1 MDAAAALSRCPLFS
15 LLDRIQLAR
24 LAGELDEI
32 TLAAEEVLFRKG
44 DPGDAFY
51 VVRSGQAEVYTGER
65 PLGAAPI
72 LVGPGQVIGEM
83 AILTGEARSA
93 SIRAFSP
100 LALWRMSGEHFLDVV
115 AKERKIAL
123 SIERA
128 LSRRLATT
136 LADATERQRDVQ
148 ALGLLVLKLLGA
160 PARQLLVRLS
170 QRARWP
176 AAAIATLRD
185 NAGDAAAL
193 DELLAFATLLRR
205 EGEDLAVLPPLVS
218 AFREQATA
226 DDRLWLHALGQRL
239 AASPH
244 AAEAVAI
251 LLLAGDASGAAAV
264 MANHG
269 ETLREKVS
277 LAIRNEW
284 LAALEAAGI
293 DATLIA
299 LARDRLAFAG
309 GLPEPHP
316 APVVTTLEMDFGD
329 TERAWRRLGAVQPIA
344 IILSLALLAAAWLA
358 PVPEGLGRPAFAALL
373 TTAASLPLMLAE
385 VLPSYV
391 VTIML
396 AAGLV
401 MPGIVAP
408 SVALSGFASNSWLMI
423 VVLFSVSSAIAKSGL
438 MYRLALLMLQR
449 LPGNLIVQSASLL
462 GLSMVLATGV
472 ASGNARV
479 ALAAPAVRDLA
490 EAMGLARHSRGAAFL
505 GLVTFQAFAT
515 MGSLF
520 VTGSSTCLLLY
531 GMLPEPFRGQVTWTG
546 WFGASLI
553 PHLLLFLLFVPTLLL
568 MYRPPIHNPIDRT
581 RIGIQL
587 ALLGKLTRHEVMS
600 IAALLMLGIGFSTRP
615 YHGVA
620 DVWTAFAACLML
632 FIARTLDDKSFQ
644 SGINWGMMIY
654 YGVLM
659 SLGTVLA
666 SVKVDTWLTD
676 MVDGVLETTLANP
689 YGFVFTV
696 ATLAAALRF
705 VVPWTT
711 LCSLLALA
719 TMPLAIS
726 VGYHPLVPVLVLL
739 IASDHTFFPFI
750 NESYFTMYH
759 ASEGYM
765 FGHKQVRY
773 ALWAESAIR
782 IVVLTASVPL
792 WRMIGLM

>member
-185 NAGDAAAL
+185 NAGDAASL

-423 VVLFSVSSAIAKSGL
+423 VVLFSVSSAI
-438 MYRLALLMLQR
+438 
-449 LPGNLIVQSASLL
+449 
-462 GLSMVLATGV
+462 
-472 ASGNARV
+472 
-479 ALAAPAVRDLA
+479 
-490 EAMGLARHSRGAAFL
+490 GLARHSRGAAFL

-600 IAALLMLGIGFSTRP
+600 IAALLVLGIGFSTRP
-615 YHGVA
+615 YHGIA
-620 DVWTAFAACLML
+620 DVWTAFSACLML

-644 SGINWGMMIY
+644 SGVNWGMMIY

-792 WRMIGLM
+792 WRMMGLM

>member
-1 MDAAAALSRCPLFS
+1 
-15 LLDRIQLAR
+15 
-24 LAGELDEI
+24 
-32 TLAAEEVLFRKG
+32 
-44 DPGDAFY
+44 
-51 VVRSGQAEVYTGER
+51 
-65 PLGAAPI
+65 
-72 LVGPGQVIGEM
+72 
-83 AILTGEARSA
+83 
-93 SIRAFSP
+93 
-100 LALWRMSGEHFLDVV
+100 
-115 AKERKIAL
+115 
-123 SIERA
+123 
-128 LSRRLATT
+128 
-136 LADATERQRDVQ
+136 
-148 ALGLLVLKLLGA
+148 
-160 PARQLLVRLS
+160 LLVRLS
-170 QRARWP
+170 HRARWP
-176 AAAIATLRD
+176 AAAIATLR
-185 NAGDAAAL
+185 GDAADAASL
-193 DELLAFATLLRR
+193 DEVLAFASLLRR
-205 EGEDLAVLPPLVS
+205 EGSDLAVLPPLVA

-226 DDRLWLHALGQRL
+226 EDRLWLHALGQRL

-244 AAEAVAI
+244 PDEAVAV
-251 LLLAGDASGAAAV
+251 LLLAGDAPGAAAV
-264 MANHG
+264 MVDHG
-269 ETLREKVS
+269 ETLCGMVPAASRG
-277 LAIRNEW
+277 EW
-284 LAALEAAGI
+284 LAALEAGEL
-293 DATLIA
+293 DETLIA
-299 LARDRLAFAG
+299 AARERLGLAG
-309 GLPEPHP
+309 GQPEPHP
-316 APVVTTLEMDFGD
+316 APVVAALELDFG
-329 TERAWRRLGAVQPIA
+329 EPQGAWRRLGAVKPTA
-344 IILSLALLAAAWLA
+344 IVLSLALLAAAWLS
-358 PVPEGLGRPAFAALL
+358 PLPEGLGRPAFAALF
-373 TTAASLPLMLAE
+373 TTAASLPLMLAD
-385 VLPSYV
+385 VLPAYV
-391 VTIML
+391 ITIML

-401 MPGIVAP
+401 IPGIVTP

-423 VVLFSVSSAIAKSGL
+423 VVLFSVSGAIAKSGL
-438 MYRLALLMLQR
+438 MYRVALLMLQR

-462 GLSMVLATGV
+462 GLSVVLTTGV

-505 GLVTFQAFAT
+505 GLIAFEAFAE

-546 WFGASLI
+546 WFAASLI
-553 PHLLLFLLFVPTLLL
+553 PHLLLFVLYVPTLLL
-568 MYRPPIHNPIDRT
+568 MYRPAIHNPVDRT

-600 IAALLMLGIGFSTRP
+600 IAALLLLGIGFSTRP

-644 SGINWGMMIY
+644 SGVNWGMMIY

-676 MVDGVLETTLANP
+676 MVGGLLEKTLANP

-696 ATLAAALRF
+696 ATLGAALRF

-711 LCSLLALA
+711 LCSLLALV

-739 IASDHTFFPFI
+739 IATDHTFFPFI
-750 NESYFTMYH
+750 NEAYFTMHH
-759 ASEGYM
+759 ASDGYM

-773 ALWAESAIR
+773 ALWAEAALR

-792 WRMIGLM
+792 WRMMGLM